1 MPPCGANRR
10 RPSGPRDAR
19 RPDRGTPDPAGRRS
33 GARGQGQKTG
43 RRNGRALRGGAGGG
57 LRGRAK
63 SRPRWGGFCIRA
75 ALLCTPGGLPA
86 RRGRPRPV
94 SFESPKRKRRGS
106 DAQDTPPKPHD
117 GAYVPP
123 GAKGGRA
130 QAAPKGSDKGATSP
144 GTLAGRCAQ
153 PHDRGTQ
160 PARRGASVSAAAHD
174 RRSAASRAAAARP
187 IFGRRSPVIGW
198 PRPKSGTP
206 IRQQPERA
214 GGELSPPRPLL
225 DIGTLFRQK

>member
-19 RPDRGTPDPAGRRS
+19 RPDRGTLDPAGRRS

-75 ALLCTPGGLPA
+75 ALLCTPGGFPA

-94 SFESPKRKRRGS
+94 SLKAPSVSAGAAARRTRPPSPTTAHMCRRGRRVGAHKRRQKAATKSGERARVLCARRRKPGQRHPASAGRRSLRDGGAPRKRRF
-106 DAQDTPPKPHD
+106 
-117 GAYVPP
+117 
-123 GAKGGRA
+123 
-130 QAAPKGSDKGATSP
+130 
-144 GTLAGRCAQ
+144 
-153 PHDRGTQ
+153 
-160 PARRGASVSAAAHD
+160 
-174 RRSAASRAAAARP
+174 AARP

-198 PRPKSGTP
+198 PRPKSGT
-206 IRQQPERA
+206 
-214 GGELSPPRPLL
+214 L
-225 DIGTLFRQK
+225 DPASAPHR

>member
-130 QAAPKGSDKGATSP
+130 QAAPKGCDEERRTGARVVRPTPQARTEAPSQR
-144 GTLAGRCAQ
+144 GAAQASAQRRTTGAAQQAGRQ
-153 PHDRGTQ
+153 PRG
-160 PARRGASVSAAAHD
+160 RSSAA
-174 RRSAASRAAAARP
+174 
-187 IFGRRSPVIGW
+187 GRR
-198 PRPKSGTP
+198 
-206 IRQQPERA
+206 
-214 GGELSPPRPLL
+214 
-225 DIGTLFRQK
+225 